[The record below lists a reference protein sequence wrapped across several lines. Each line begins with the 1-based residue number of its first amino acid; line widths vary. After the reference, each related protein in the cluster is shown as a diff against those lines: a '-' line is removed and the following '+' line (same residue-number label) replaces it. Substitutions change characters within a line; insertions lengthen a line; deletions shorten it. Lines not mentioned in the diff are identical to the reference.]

1 MVTALLS
8 QPLSDVDSQ
17 SGENKTTRDELLPAV
32 ASSYRNVLK
41 QIGEDPNREGLLD
54 TPMRAAKAMMFFTK
68 GYTETVQEV
77 VKNAIFTEE
86 TDEMVVVR
94 DIEFFTL
101 CEHHLVPFMGKAS
114 IGKNPADCLS
124 RSQQLTSGY
133 LPRGKVV
140 GLSKLARIVEMYS
153 RRLQVQERLTKEIAG
168 AVWEAVSPSGVGVV
182 VEACHMCMVM
192 RGVQKINSKTVTSS
206 MLGVFRDDP
215 KTRSEFLSLLKD

>member
-1 MVTALLS
+1 MATGKSSGADQVQSPHHYLH
-8 QPLSDVDSQ
+8 SDGDSQ
-17 SGENKTTRDELLPAV
+17 TEKKQKANREELLPAV
-32 ASSYRNVLK
+32 AASYRSVLK
-41 QIGEDPNREGLLD
+41 QVGEDPNREGLLD

-124 RSQQLTSGY
+124 RS
-133 LPRGKVV
+133 
-140 GLSKLARIVEMYS
+140 
-153 RRLQVQERLTKEIAG
+153 
-168 AVWEAVSPSGVGVV
+168 
-182 VEACHMCMVM
+182 
-192 RGVQKINSKTVTSS
+192 
-206 MLGVFRDDP
+206 
-215 KTRSEFLSLLKD
+215 